1 MERSEFRPLE
11 SGSEFFFYTWTITI
25 NRLFLN
31 TGSKDTLSK
40 RNIQNRRYAR
50 VKYLRVEHEL
60 MRRKNLILMNQN
72 KKREYGCNVYD
83 RRGPSEIK

>member
-40 RNIQNRRYAR
+40 RNIQN
-50 VKYLRVEHEL
+50 
-60 MRRKNLILMNQN
+60 
-72 KKREYGCNVYD
+72 KKIRAC
-83 RRGPSEIK
+83 